1 MIHENLFQNYRQR
14 FDHVQLGRINPAI
27 RDRVLLQDLPEGER
41 IGKIW
46 LPEICQ
52 DQSTLRWAMVVA
64 VGPGDTGIERPLDD
78 YTTYQHDGTPKLR
91 IRPTVHGHLPMS
103 VKRGQ
108 KVLYIR
114 RQDQE
119 IVIDGE
125 TFVLC
130 FEEQAILGIWSSI
143 DGLRPLR
150 DRILVNRD
158 AVEQKTPGGLYIPP
172 SSVEERSEGRVVAKG
187 PGTLQPD
194 STWRPLEVKKGDHIV
209 FMKGAGSDCKI
220 EGQRYL
226 ILRERDVLGVI
237 E

>member
-1 MIHENLFQNYRQR
+1 MIHENLFVSYRQR
-14 FDHVQLGRINPAI
+14 FDHVQLIRINPAI

-41 IGKIW
+41 IGSIW
-46 LPEICQ
+46 IPEICQ
-52 DQSTLRWAMVVA
+52 DMLTLRWAMVVA
-64 VGPGDTGIERPLDD
+64 VGPGDTGIERPVDNYD
-78 YTTYQHDGTPKLR
+78 MQGDGRPRLR
-91 IRPTVHGHLPMS
+91 IRPAVHGHLPMS
-103 VKRGQ
+103 TKVGQ

-114 RQDQE
+114 RRDQE

-150 DRILVNRD
+150 DRLLVNRD
-158 AVEQKTPGGLYIPP
+158 AVEQKTPGGIIIPA
-172 SSVEERSEGRVVAKG
+172 SAQEERSEGRVVAKG

-194 STWRPLEVKKGDHIV
+194 STWWPIDVAKGDHIL
-209 FMKGAGSDCKI
+209 FTKGAGSDVKI

-226 ILRERDVLGVI
+226 ILRERDVLGVLG
-237 E
+237 